1 MKHCVPKFV
10 QFASVIDETN
20 LLIIDTEKMIDQTK
34 VQIDETNAKISETQA
49 LIDVIQSHTDH
60 IVGVSDKIDDII
72 KTGKSQRDV
81 FSHSCLEV
89 LTVITDFHNA
99 FEIGNIDWITYAKE
113 IAEASVQPCSLQ
125 EIAAVQEIK
134 YETDSIVD
142 RYDKLLLI
150 GLDKIRKIVKQESMN
165 DRIKGL
171 RK

>member
-1 MKHCVPKFV
+1 M
-10 QFASVIDETN
+10 
-20 LLIIDTEKMIDQTK
+20 
-34 VQIDETNAKISETQA
+34 
-49 LIDVIQSHTDH
+49 
-60 IVGVSDKIDDII
+60 
-72 KTGKSQRDV
+72 

-142 RYDKLLLI
+142 HLNQQLKTHQERLAQHQRTLVKHHETLAEHKMNLAQYREDLAEHQANLDNLNNLI
-150 GLDKIRKIVKQESMN
+150 ALPQNVSTT
-165 DRIKGL
+165 IKG
-171 RK
+171 KYKK